1 MLRRVA
7 SRLLT
12 FLAAALAAS
21 SGQAQLVNSEWNTV
35 SGNWNVPGNWFPN
48 DVPDNGGGF
57 TYNVQIGNRP
67 VAANAVVTFIPEDG
81 TGDNIEQLTVSGG
94 VDFLTNGSQLNVNGL
109 VTITGAGTTIRLDPH
124 VVPATPS
131 IQANDLDV
139 TGGAALAL
147 NGGVISVF
155 ADLDVT
161 GTGVLSGR
169 GTLNVGDADLV
180 VEQAFQNSGTIQVS
194 GTNDVPGTLTIVASG
209 VDTID
214 LDGDTD
220 TGLVDVSNALA
231 DPEADTLTLVIDG
244 PLADGFGAAVG
255 ATLQIGQRDT
265 LTFNDD
271 FEIDAGAVITMNG
284 GSHVATLNGPGAITD
299 IADADFT
306 VTGAAVIANNMAFT
320 GTASTFAVAGS
331 GSLTLGGT
339 VTMADASMLSLGA
352 GSQLIVSGA
361 TTITEA
367 AGDFNWDGT
376 GNNATTT
383 VETTGHLTLNVDQV
397 DVGDNLFNGTLNL
410 NGNGDLTV
418 NNTINSWQAAGV
430 VNKNGA
436 GTSSINGDEFAVT
449 GDLNVNAGTLD
460 VNADAVFGSTSD
472 IIIAA
477 GAIADMATTE
487 IFNGADITVNGTLSL
502 GAASILEAPAT
513 LTGTGLFR
521 FNSTSTV
528 TANAVVNTASFDWDG
543 IGAGTTHT
551 INNGVVFTINST
563 VWDADDAGD
572 VDDNINL
579 GGNGAQIVVNN
590 VAGWTMARTLNA
602 NTAMAGTATIGGTSR
617 LTFAGALAVLNVDGN
632 TNITAPV
639 TFGASS
645 MASIDAAMTLD
656 LGTQATYAGGTIA
669 GAGTFQPAA
678 SNLVTSSS
686 IISAAT
692 FDFDGGSWTVDP
704 GALLTVNVTDYD
716 TTVTNAFDG
725 TITLNSGDI
734 VVNTADAEFVM
745 NGTLNMN
752 NTAGDV
758 PFWSSLSEPLDIGN
772 DAGSLDADVNIGGS
786 GTSQINAQVD
796 FNSDADVNIA
806 AGAALQFLPSATVN
820 FDTVNG
826 ANNAEFTGAG
836 VMRFDGLVNVNEAV
850 TLNMVGGTVDLDGVD
865 NVGDFINVDAPMTI
879 NVATMSSFG
888 RVNGGG
894 GVNTLDVNNS
904 VGTGMLT
911 VNLDNADAEWT
922 LNGPGVMNLVNDNT
936 EATLLAGSDLNVNG
950 AINVTGDV
958 RTTARLDIA
967 GVVNI
972 NTAGQPFRLAGGNA
986 GPDVNTIGGATITG
1000 LGLLGADAAKAL
1012 HGFGTINA
1020 DIDFDDTASLRAAGG
1035 TLNLTGDIVDV
1046 NILGTADNAGVLNIL
1061 GPWETD
1067 GGAGGSI
1074 GAVVLA
1080 GGILQGGVI
1089 TNDNLNGIQGNGT
1102 VTARVINSSKLVA
1115 TNGGTLVVQTVGND
1129 NDWDGAGNV
1138 GDLEALSA
1146 DLEMVDTTGPVP
1158 PVRSFGGSVR
1168 AINNHR
1174 VYANGFG
1181 LDFNPGSSLT
1191 LEDTA
1196 TYRASSSTDLGGT
1209 VTTTAGANATIEVA
1223 NNFFLT
1229 FESTNVTTLGG
1240 NLTLKNNNI
1249 NIEDG
1254 ATFSGSGALK
1264 IPDGSHLVV
1273 DNNADVGVLLEMRG
1287 AFRPGNFNGIGRVN
1301 LTDYQQFDTGELY
1314 VEMIGTGL
1322 NQFDRLTATGDVI
1335 VDGYLNIDIDEIAP
1349 MVPFVPVLGNT
1360 FNIITSSISVSG
1372 QFDYYDVSGMP
1383 AGLAFKIN
1391 YLPNAVQ
1398 LQVVN
1403 KPIFSADFDDDGDV
1417 DPTDLQIWKGAYHLN
1432 QLGDADGDND
1442 SDGADFLLWQRQA
1455 GSHPVVAAT
1464 QAVPEPS
1471 AAALAAA
1478 AGLFLTAL
1486 ARRRRELGIDCV

>member
-1 MLRRVA
+1 MNKRLFKLVGCRVPPAVACTAWMLC
-7 SRLLT
+7 T
-12 FLAAALAAS
+12 MPLAPAAPRTWIGGNVDWVDAGAATNWNPNDEPDADD
-21 SGQAQLVNSEWNTV
+21 QAIFNTANTV
-35 SGNWNVPGNWFPN
+35 NLGSN
-48 DVPDNGGGF
+48 
-57 TYNVQIGNRP
+57 
-67 VAANAVVTFIPEDG
+67 NA
-81 TGDNIEQLTVSGG
+81 
-94 VDFLTNGSQLNVNGL
+94 VNGL
-109 VTITGAGTTIRLDPH
+109 ALSGGIDLFTSDFDLTVDGLAEIAGAGSNLFVGGAGSELNADNITVNASGTLELRGGSLTLDDEVGIGILDINAGGTVQGNGTITLTDSP
-124 VVPATPS
+124 
-131 IQANDLDV
+131 
-139 TGGAALAL
+139 GGATALF
-147 NGGVISVF
+147 I
-155 ADLDVT
+155 
-161 GTGVLSGR
+161 
-169 GTLNVGDADLV
+169 
-180 VEQAFQNSGTIQVS
+180 
-194 GTNDVPGTLTIVASG
+194 NDGTLTVMSRGLTILSPPPVG
-209 VDTID
+209 TLEITDTTPNPRID
-214 LDGDTD
+214 LDGTGENGVVNINRNQTLILQNIGLADNFNGTMNLFHEATFQSSTGWSLAGGGINIDNGFVDNPIPTPDIAAGTSTIAGALVTMFGGTINLVDTD
-220 TGLVDVSNALA
+220 G
-231 DPEADTLTLVIDG
+231 
-244 PLADGFGAAVG
+244 
-255 ATLQIGQRDT
+255 TLQFDAN
-265 LTFNDD
+265 LTM
-271 FEIDAGAVITMNG
+271 TG
-284 GSHVATLNGPGAITD
+284 GSFTNSGTVIFNGTTNITTAAGYAPTVSSAETVINGTMTITD
-299 IADADFT
+299 
-306 VTGAAVIANNMAFT
+306 
-320 GTASTFAVAGS
+320 
-331 GSLTLGGT
+331 
-339 VTMADASMLSLGA
+339 
-352 GSQLIVSGA
+352 
-361 TTITEA
+361 A
-367 AGDFNWDGT
+367 AGDFNWDGPGT
-376 GNNATTT
+376 ATTT
-383 VETTGHLTLNVDQV
+383 INGAGSLALTVDQV
-397 DVGDNLFNGTLNL
+397 DTANDTYGGVLNL
-410 NGNGDLTV
+410 NDNADLTV
-418 NNTINSWQAAGV
+418 NNTANSWTLANTLSKNNAGTSTVSGDRV
-430 VNKNGA
+430 VITGQVNANGGTLDMPAVTTTGSTTLAVAGILTLGGASELGGGAISGA
-436 GTSSINGDEFAVT
+436 GTLRMEG
-449 GDLNVNAGTLD
+449 
-460 VNADAVFGSTSD
+460 
-472 IIIAA
+472 
-477 GAIADMATTE
+477 
-487 IFNGADITVNGTLSL
+487 
-502 GAASILEAPAT
+502 
-513 LTGTGLFR
+513 
-521 FNSTSTV
+521 TSTV
-528 TANAVVNTASFDWDG
+528 TANTTIGVATFDWDG
-543 IGAGTTHT
+543 LGTGTNHT
-551 INNGVVFTINST
+551 INDGIVFTINSAT
-563 VWDADDAGD
+563 LDSDGDMDDP
-572 VDDNINL
+572 INL
-579 GGNGAQIVVNN
+579 GGNGTQLVVNGP
-590 VAGWTMARTLNA
+590 AQWTATAAINA
-602 NTAMAGTATIGGTSR
+602 NNVGAGTATIGGTSR
-617 LTFAGALAVLNVDGN
+617 LILTGANADLNVNGN
-632 TNITAPV
+632 TNITAPL

-645 MASIDAAMTLD
+645 SASIDAGFTLD
-656 LGTQATYAGGTIA
+656 ATNVVTYDGASIL
-669 GAGTFQPAA
+669 GAGTYNPGTT
-678 SNLVTSSS
+678 NTVTVQGAQITS
-686 IISAAT
+686 T
-692 FDFDGGSWTVDP
+692 VFDFDGGSWAVEP
-704 GALLTVNVTDYD
+704 GGLLDIDVTDYD
-716 TTVTNAFDG
+716 TTATNVFDG
-725 TITLNSGDI
+725 TITLHGGI
-734 VVNTADAEFVM
+734 VDVTTGDAEFIM
-745 NGTLNMN
+745 DGTLNMQ
-752 NTAGDV
+752 
-758 PFWSSLSEPLDIGN
+758 SEPGHLASWDGEPVDIGN
-772 DAGSLDADVNIGGS
+772 DAGALDADINVTGVV
-786 GTSQINAQVD
+786 GTGTTSFVTSVD
-796 FNSDADVNIA
+796 FNSDADVNVV
-806 AGAALQFLPSATVN
+806 AGRTLLFATSSTVN

-836 VMRFDGLVNVNEAV
+836 AIAFNGAVNVNEAV
-850 TLNMVGGTVDLDGVD
+850 TLNMVGGSVDLDGTD
-865 NVGDFINVDAPMTI
+865 PVGEFINIDAPLTI
-879 NVATMSSFG
+879 NAATLSSFG
-888 RVNGGG
+888 NVNLG

-904 VGTGMLT
+904 VGTGVLT
-911 VNLDNADAEWT
+911 VTLDDPAAEWT
-922 LNGPGVMNLVNDNT
+922 LNGPGAMNLVNDNA

-1080 GGILQGGVI
+1080 GGILQGGLI

-1115 TNGGTLVVQTVGND
+1115 TNGGTLVVQTSGND